1 MIEFLKVRFKNF
13 GSFGNNFSEIDLN
26 TKKTTLVTGTN
37 GHGKSFAL
45 LDSLCFGLFGKPF
58 RPINIPQLV
67 NSVNAKQ
74 CLVEIEFNKAG
85 SHYLIRRGLSPKIF
99 EIVKNG
105 EMIDQ
110 HAKSKDYQEYL
121 EEHILG
127 FDYAAFKQV
136 VILGKSNFIPFMQ
149 LTPTERRKI
158 IEGLL
163 ELDILADMNVY
174 VKGQLASLKVSIAE
188 HQSLLKI
195 AHEKIK
201 SQKEFVEQVKSSNA
215 DDIKAIDDRIQEF
228 YSEIDIATKELGFQL
243 SEHLKISDSIKS
255 TKKKIE
261 SLKDVPA
268 MLVKAETLKT
278 TLLEEIKA
286 LEENA
291 TCKCCLQVLPEEQK
305 QKHLQEKRKKSEECF
320 EVLKVARKKET
331 ELEELK
337 KEYDKLMILSNT
349 HSSDINGFN
358 YRIGNAES
366 NIKLLQKDKKDKEA
380 ANNLTSLLNSLEESE
395 KKKNEIATKLESLVQ
410 DQIHHDVVYDIL
422 KDGGLKSRIIKHYVP
437 IINGLVNK
445 FLGKLNLYVD
455 FTIDEEFKETIRSRY
470 RDAFSYSS
478 FSEGEKQRIDLAI
491 LLTWREIAKMKNSLN
506 CNLLI
511 FDEILDS
518 SLDATGTESFL
529 KILNKMKNKCSIY
542 IISHKADALIDKFDQ
557 TLQFEK
563 KNNFSKIKTQV

>member
-13 GSFGNNFSEIDLN
+13 GSFGTNFSEIKLDN
-26 TKKTTLVTGTN
+26 HKTTLVTGTN

-67 NSVNAKQ
+67 NTVNGKN

-85 SHYLIRRGLSPKIF
+85 SHYLVRRGLSPKIF
-99 EIVKNG
+99 EIIKDG
-105 EMIDQ
+105 DMIDQ
-110 HAKSKDYQEYL
+110 NAKSKDYQEMF

-149 LTPTERRKI
+149 LTPSERRKI

-163 ELDILADMNVY
+163 DLDILADMNQH
-174 VKGQLASLKVSIAE
+174 VKGQLSSLKVSIGE
-188 HQSLLKI
+188 HESLVKI

-201 SQKEFVEQVKSSNA
+201 SQKEFIDQVKTSNA
-215 DDIKAIDDRIQEF
+215 DDINVLVHRIKEYQNQIDQNKVLVKTELDDHKKLGEQI
-228 YSEIDIATKELGFQL
+228 TK
-243 SEHLKISDSIKS
+243 IN
-255 TKKKIE
+255 KKIE
-261 SLKDVPA
+261 SLKDVPS
-268 MLVKAETLKT
+268 MLVKTETLHA
-278 TLLEEIKA
+278 TLLDDIKA

-291 TCKCCLQVLPEEQK
+291 TCKCCLQVLPKDQK
-305 QKHLQEKRKKSEECF
+305 EKHLEEKRKKAKDCSEA
-320 EVLKVARKKET
+320 LKVAEKKNV
-331 ELEELK
+331 ELEASK
-337 KEYDKLMILSNT
+337 KEYEKLMVLSRT
-349 HSSDINGFN
+349 KVQEINALN

-366 NIKLLQKDKKDKEA
+366 NIKVIEKDKKDKEA
-380 ANNLTSLLNSLEESE
+380 SSNISILENSLNESE
-395 KKKNEIATKLESLVQ
+395 NKKNDIAKKLESFISQ
-410 DQIHHDVVYDIL
+410 QIHYDVVYDIL

-455 FTIDEEFKETIRSRY
+455 FTIDEEFKETIKSRY

-491 LLTWREIAKMKNSLN
+491 LLTWREVAKMKNSLN

-518 SLDATGTESFL
+518 SLDAAGTEAFM
-529 KILNKMKNKCSIY
+529 KVLNKMKNKCSIY
-542 IISHKADALIDKFDQ
+542 IISHKADALVDKFDQ

-563 KNNFSKIKTQV
+563 KNNFSKIKVQV

>member
-1 MIEFLKVRFKNF
+1 VIEFLKVRFKNF
-13 GSFGNNFSEIDLN
+13 GSFGTNFSEIKLDN
-26 TKKTTLVTGTN
+26 HKTTLVTGTN

-67 NSVNAKQ
+67 NTVNGKN

-85 SHYLIRRGLSPKIF
+85 SHYLVRRGLSPKIF
-99 EIVKNG
+99 EIIKDGN
-105 EMIDQ
+105 MIDQ
-110 HAKSKDYQEYL
+110 NAKSKDYQEMF

-149 LTPTERRKI
+149 LTPSERRKI

-163 ELDILADMNVY
+163 DLDILADMNQH
-174 VKGQLASLKVSIAE
+174 VKGQLSSLKVSIGE
-188 HQSLLKI
+188 HESLVKI

-201 SQKEFVEQVKSSNA
+201 SQKEFIDQVKTSNA
-215 DDIKAIDDRIQEF
+215 DDINVLVNRIKEYQDQIDKDRILVK
-228 YSEIDIATKELGFQL
+228 TKLDDHKKLGEQIT
-243 SEHLKISDSIKS
+243 KIN
-255 TKKKIE
+255 KKIE
-261 SLKDVPA
+261 SLKDVPS
-268 MLVKAETLKT
+268 MLMKTETLHA
-278 TLLEEIKA
+278 TLLDDIKA
-286 LEENA
+286 LEEIA
-291 TCKCCLQVLPEEQK
+291 TCKCCLQVLPKDQK
-305 QKHLQEKRKKSEECF
+305 EKHLEEKRKKVKDCSEA
-320 EVLKVARKKET
+320 LKVAEKKNI
-331 ELEELK
+331 ELEASK
-337 KEYDKLMILSNT
+337 KEYEKLMVLSRAKVQ
-349 HSSDINGFN
+349 DINALN

-366 NIKLLQKDKKDKEA
+366 NIKVIEKDKKDKEA
-380 ANNLTSLLNSLEESE
+380 SSNISILENSLNESE
-395 KKKNEIATKLESLVQ
+395 NKKNDIAKKLESFISQ
-410 DQIHHDVVYDIL
+410 QIHYDVVYDIL

-455 FTIDEEFKETIRSRY
+455 FTIDEEFKETIKSRY

-491 LLTWREIAKMKNSLN
+491 LLTWREVAKMKNSLN

-518 SLDATGTESFL
+518 SLDAAGTEAFM
-529 KILNKMKNKCSIY
+529 KVLNKMKNKCSIY
-542 IISHKADALIDKFDQ
+542 IISHKADALVDKFDQ

-563 KNNFSKIKTQV
+563 KNNFSRIKAIV

>member
-1 MIEFLKVRFKNF
+1 VIEFLKVRFKNF
-13 GSFGNNFSEIDLN
+13 GSFGTNFSEIKLDN
-26 TKKTTLVTGTN
+26 HKTTLVTGTN

-67 NSVNAKQ
+67 NTVNGKN

-85 SHYLIRRGLSPKIF
+85 SHYLVRRGLSPKIF
-99 EIVKNG
+99 EIIKDG
-105 EMIDQ
+105 DMIDQ
-110 HAKSKDYQEYL
+110 NAKSKDYQEMF

-149 LTPTERRKI
+149 LTPSERRKI

-163 ELDILADMNVY
+163 DLDILADMNQH
-174 VKGQLASLKVSIAE
+174 VKGQLSSLKVSIGE
-188 HQSLLKI
+188 HESLVKI

-201 SQKEFVEQVKSSNA
+201 SQKEFIDQVKTSNA
-215 DDIKAIDDRIQEF
+215 DDINVLVNRIKEYQDQIDQDKVLVK
-228 YSEIDIATKELGFQL
+228 TELNDHKKLGEQII
-243 SEHLKISDSIKS
+243 KIN
-255 TKKKIE
+255 KKIE
-261 SLKDVPA
+261 SLKDVPS
-268 MLVKAETLKT
+268 MLVKTETLHA
-278 TLLEEIKA
+278 TLLDDIKA

-291 TCKCCLQVLPEEQK
+291 TCKCCLQVLPKYQK
-305 QKHLQEKRKKSEECF
+305 EKHLEEKRKKAKDCSEA
-320 EVLKVARKKET
+320 LKVAEKKNV
-331 ELEELK
+331 ELEASK
-337 KEYDKLMILSNT
+337 KEYEKLMVLSRAKVQ
-349 HSSDINGFN
+349 DINALN

-366 NIKLLQKDKKDKEA
+366 NIKVIEKDKKDKEA
-380 ANNLTSLLNSLEESE
+380 SSNISILENSLNESE
-395 KKKNEIATKLESLVQ
+395 NKKNDIAKKLESFISQ
-410 DQIHHDVVYDIL
+410 QIHYDVVYDIL

-455 FTIDEEFKETIRSRY
+455 FTIDEEFKETIKSRY

-491 LLTWREIAKMKNSLN
+491 LLTWREVAKMKNSLN

-518 SLDATGTESFL
+518 SLDAAGTEAFM
-529 KILNKMKNKCSIY
+529 KVLNKMKNKCSIY
-542 IISHKADALIDKFDQ
+542 IISHKADSLVDKFDQ

-563 KNNFSKIKTQV
+563 KNNFSKIKVQV

>member
-1 MIEFLKVRFKNF
+1 VIEFLTVRFKNF
-13 GSFGNNFSEIDLN
+13 GSFGNNFSEINLN
-26 TKKTTLVTGTN
+26 SHKTTLVTGTN

-45 LDSLCFGLFGKPF
+45 LDSLCFALFGKPF

-67 NSVNAKQ
+67 NTVNGKG
-74 CLVEIEFNKAG
+74 CLVELEFNKAG

-99 EIVKNG
+99 EIHKNG
-105 EMIDQ
+105 EMLDQ
-110 HAKSKDYQEYL
+110 NAKSKDYQEMF
-121 EEHILG
+121 EEQILG
-127 FDYAAFKQV
+127 FDYSAFKQV

-149 LTPTERRKI
+149 LTPMERRKI

-163 ELDILADMNVY
+163 NLDILADMNQY
-174 VKGQLASLKVSIAE
+174 VKGQLGSLKVSIAE

-201 SQKEFVEQVKSSNA
+201 SQKEFLEQVKNSND
-215 DDIKAIDDRIQEF
+215 DDIKVIVDRIAEYNKQIDEDKEEQA
-228 YSEIDIATKELGFQL
+228 SHLENHKNLSDEIK
-243 SEHLKISDSIKS
+243 KNN
-255 TKKKIE
+255 KKIE

-268 MLVKAETLKT
+268 MLIKTETLKG

-291 TCKCCLQVLPEEQK
+291 TCKCCLQVLPPDQK
-305 QKHLQEKRKKSEECF
+305 QKHLQEKHRKAEECF
-320 EVLKVARKKET
+320 EALKVARKKEV
-331 ELEELK
+331 ELEEFKKTEIKLDASLK
-337 KEYDKLMILSNT
+337 IIIDDMQGL
-349 HSSDINGFN
+349 N

-366 NIKLLQKDKKDKEA
+366 NIKVLEKDKKEKEA
-380 ANNLTSLLNSLEESE
+380 ANNLTSLLNSLETSE
-395 KKKNEIATKLESLVQ
+395 QKKNEIAKQLEKFIS
-410 DQIHHDVVYDIL
+410 DQIHYDVVYDIL

-455 FTIDEEFKETIRSRY
+455 FTIDEEFKETIKSRY
-470 RDAFSYSS
+470 RDAFTYSS

-491 LLTWREIAKMKNSLN
+491 LLTWREVAKMKNSLN

-518 SLDATGTESFL
+518 SLDAAGTEAFM

-542 IISHKADALIDKFDQ
+542 IISHKADSLIDKFDQ

-563 KNNFSKIKTQV
+563 KNNFSKIKQNI

>member
-13 GSFGNNFSEIDLN
+13 GSFGTNFSEIKLDN
-26 TKKTTLVTGTN
+26 HKTTLVTGTN

-67 NSVNAKQ
+67 NTVNGKN

-85 SHYLIRRGLSPKIF
+85 SHYLVRRGLSPKIF
-99 EIVKNG
+99 EIIKDG
-105 EMIDQ
+105 DMIDQ
-110 HAKSKDYQEYL
+110 NAKSKDYQEMF

-149 LTPTERRKI
+149 LTPSERRKI

-163 ELDILADMNVY
+163 DLDILADMNQH
-174 VKGQLASLKVSIAE
+174 VKGQLSSLKVSIGE
-188 HQSLLKI
+188 HESLVKI

-201 SQKEFVEQVKSSNA
+201 SQKEFIDQVKTSNA
-215 DDIKAIDDRIQEF
+215 DDINVLVNRIKEYQDQIDKDRILVK
-228 YSEIDIATKELGFQL
+228 TKLDDHKKLGEQIT
-243 SEHLKISDSIKS
+243 KIN
-255 TKKKIE
+255 KKIE
-261 SLKDVPA
+261 SLKDVPS
-268 MLVKAETLKT
+268 MLMKTETLHA
-278 TLLEEIKA
+278 TLLDDIKA
-286 LEENA
+286 LEEIA
-291 TCKCCLQVLPEEQK
+291 TCKCCLQVLPKDQK
-305 QKHLQEKRKKSEECF
+305 EKHLEEKRKKAKDCSEA
-320 EVLKVARKKET
+320 LKVAEKKNI
-331 ELEELK
+331 ELEASK
-337 KEYDKLMILSNT
+337 KEYEKLMVLSRAKVQ
-349 HSSDINGFN
+349 DINALN

-366 NIKLLQKDKKDKEA
+366 NIKVIEKDKKDKEA
-380 ANNLTSLLNSLEESE
+380 SSNISILENSLNESE
-395 KKKNEIATKLESLVQ
+395 NKKNDIAKKLESFISQ
-410 DQIHHDVVYDIL
+410 QIHYDVVYDIL

-455 FTIDEEFKETIRSRY
+455 FTIDEEFKETIKSRY

-491 LLTWREIAKMKNSLN
+491 LLTWREVAKMKNSLN

-518 SLDATGTESFL
+518 SLDAAGTEAFM
-529 KILNKMKNKCSIY
+529 KVLNKMKNKCSIY
-542 IISHKADALIDKFDQ
+542 IISHKADALVDKFDQ

-563 KNNFSKIKTQV
+563 KNNFSRIKAIV

>member
-1 MIEFLKVRFKNF
+1 VIEFLKVRFKNF
-13 GSFGNNFSEIDLN
+13 GSFGTNFSEIKLDN
-26 TKKTTLVTGTN
+26 HKTTLVTGTN

-67 NSVNAKQ
+67 NTVNGKN

-85 SHYLIRRGLSPKIF
+85 SHYLVRRGLSPKIF
-99 EIVKNG
+99 EIIKDG
-105 EMIDQ
+105 DMIDQ
-110 HAKSKDYQEYL
+110 NAKSKDYQEMF

-149 LTPTERRKI
+149 LTPSERRKI

-163 ELDILADMNVY
+163 DLDILADMNQH
-174 VKGQLASLKVSIAE
+174 VKGQLSSLKVSIGE
-188 HQSLLKI
+188 HESLVKI

-201 SQKEFVEQVKSSNA
+201 SQKEFIDQVKTSNA
-215 DDIKAIDDRIQEF
+215 DDIKILEDRIQTYFNEILQLNPIKEKHIKN
-228 YSEIDIATKELGFQL
+228 YSET
-243 SEHLKISDSIKS
+243 SIKL
-255 TKKKIE
+255 KKIKQKIDD
-261 SLKDVPA
+261 LKEVPS
-268 MLVKAETLKT
+268 MLVKLETLNT
-278 TLLEEIKA
+278 TLLEELQS
-286 LEENA
+286 LETST
-291 TCKCCLQVLPEEQK
+291 TCKCCGQTLPEEQH
-305 QKHLQEKRKKSEECF
+305 QKHKVEKHAKAEELF
-320 EVLKVARKKET
+320 NALKTARIKET
-331 ELEELK
+331 QLESLK
-337 KEYDKLMILSNT
+337 TEFEIVNNKLEILSN
-349 HSSDINGFN
+349 DINALS
-358 YRIGNAES
+358 YKIGNAES
-366 NIKLLQKDKKDKEA
+366 NKKILEKEKKEKEA
-380 ANNLTSLLNSLEESE
+380 ANNLNSFLINLEESE
-395 KKKNEIATKLESLVQ
+395 KKKNDIAKKLESFISQ
-410 DQIHHDVVYDIL
+410 QIHYDVVYDIL

-455 FTIDEEFKETIRSRY
+455 FTIDEEFKETIKSRY

-491 LLTWREIAKMKNSLN
+491 LLTWREVAKMKNSLN

-518 SLDATGTESFL
+518 SLDAAGTEAFM
-529 KILNKMKNKCSIY
+529 KVLNKMKNKCSIY
-542 IISHKADALIDKFDQ
+542 IISHKADALVDKFDQ

-563 KNNFSKIKTQV
+563 KNNFSRIKATV

>member
-1 MIEFLKVRFKNF
+1 VIEFLKVRFKNF
-13 GSFGNNFSEIDLN
+13 GSFGTNFSEIKLDN
-26 TKKTTLVTGTN
+26 HKTTLVTGTN

-67 NSVNAKQ
+67 NTVNGKN

-85 SHYLIRRGLSPKIF
+85 SHYLVRRGLSPKIF
-99 EIVKNG
+99 EIIKDG
-105 EMIDQ
+105 DMIDQ
-110 HAKSKDYQEYL
+110 NAKSKDYQEMF

-149 LTPTERRKI
+149 LTPSERRKI

-163 ELDILADMNVY
+163 DLDILADMNQH
-174 VKGQLASLKVSIAE
+174 VKGQLSSLKVSIGE
-188 HQSLLKI
+188 HESLVKI

-201 SQKEFVEQVKSSNA
+201 SQKEFIDQVKTSNS
-215 DDIKAIDDRIQEF
+215 DDINVLVNRIKEYQDQIEQDKVLVKTELDDHKKLGEQI
-228 YSEIDIATKELGFQL
+228 TK
-243 SEHLKISDSIKS
+243 IN
-255 TKKKIE
+255 KKIE
-261 SLKDVPA
+261 SLKDVPS
-268 MLVKAETLKT
+268 MLVKTETLHA
-278 TLLEEIKA
+278 TLLDDIKA

-291 TCKCCLQVLPEEQK
+291 TCKCCLQILPKDQK
-305 QKHLQEKRKKSEECF
+305 EKHLEEKRKKAKDCSEA
-320 EVLKVARKKET
+320 LKVAEKKNI
-331 ELEELK
+331 ELEASK
-337 KEYDKLMILSNT
+337 KEYEKLMV
-349 HSSDINGFN
+349 SSRAKVQDINALN

-366 NIKLLQKDKKDKEA
+366 NIKVIEKDKKDKEA
-380 ANNLTSLLNSLEESE
+380 SSNISILENSLNESE
-395 KKKNEIATKLESLVQ
+395 NKKNDVAKKLESFISQ
-410 DQIHHDVVYDIL
+410 QIHYDVVYDIL

-455 FTIDEEFKETIRSRY
+455 FTIDEEFKETIKSRY

-491 LLTWREIAKMKNSLN
+491 LLTWREVAKMKNSLN

-518 SLDATGTESFL
+518 SLDAAGTEAFM

-542 IISHKADALIDKFDQ
+542 IISHKADALVDKFDQ

-563 KNNFSKIKTQV
+563 KNNFSKIKVQV

>member
-1 MIEFLKVRFKNF
+1 VIEFLKVRFKNF
-13 GSFGNNFSEIDLN
+13 GSFGTNFSEIKLDN
-26 TKKTTLVTGTN
+26 HKTTLVTGTN

-67 NSVNAKQ
+67 NTVNGKN
-74 CLVEIEFNKAG
+74 CLVEIEFNKSG
-85 SHYLIRRGLSPKIF
+85 SHYLVRRGLSPKIF
-99 EIVKNG
+99 EIIKDGN
-105 EMIDQ
+105 MIDQ
-110 HAKSKDYQEYL
+110 NAKSKDYQEMF

-149 LTPTERRKI
+149 LTPAERRKI

-163 ELDILADMNVY
+163 DLDILADMNQH
-174 VKGQLASLKVSIAE
+174 VKGQLSSLKVSIGE
-188 HQSLLKI
+188 HESLVKI

-201 SQKEFVEQVKSSNA
+201 SQKEFIDQVKTSNA
-215 DDIKAIDDRIQEF
+215 DDINVLVNRIKEYQDQIDQDRVLVKTELDDHKKLGEQI
-228 YSEIDIATKELGFQL
+228 TK
-243 SEHLKISDSIKS
+243 IN
-255 TKKKIE
+255 KKIE
-261 SLKDVPA
+261 SLKDVPS
-268 MLVKAETLKT
+268 MLVKTETLHA
-278 TLLEEIKA
+278 TLLDDIKA

-291 TCKCCLQVLPEEQK
+291 TCKCCLQVLPKDQK
-305 QKHLQEKRKKSEECF
+305 EKHLEEKRKKSKDCSEA
-320 EVLKVARKKET
+320 LKVAEKKNI
-331 ELEELK
+331 ELEASK
-337 KEYDKLMILSNT
+337 KEYEKLMVLSRT
-349 HSSDINGFN
+349 KVQEINALN

-366 NIKLLQKDKKDKEA
+366 NIKVIKKDKKDKEA
-380 ANNLTSLLNSLEESE
+380 SSNISILENSLNESE
-395 KKKNEIATKLESLVQ
+395 NKKNDIAKKLESFISQ
-410 DQIHHDVVYDIL
+410 QIHYDVVYDIL

-455 FTIDEEFKETIRSRY
+455 FTIDEEFKETIKSRY

-491 LLTWREIAKMKNSLN
+491 LLTWREVAKMKNSLN

-518 SLDATGTESFL
+518 SLDAAGTEAFM

-542 IISHKADALIDKFDQ
+542 IISHKADALVDKFDQ

-563 KNNFSKIKTQV
+563 KNNFSKIKVQV

>member
-1 MIEFLKVRFKNF
+1 VIEFLKVRFKNF
-13 GSFGNNFSEIDLN
+13 GSFGTNFSEIKLDN
-26 TKKTTLVTGTN
+26 HKTTLVTGTN

-67 NSVNAKQ
+67 NTVNGKN

-85 SHYLIRRGLSPKIF
+85 SHYLVRRGLSPKIF
-99 EIVKNG
+99 EIIKDG
-105 EMIDQ
+105 DMIDQ
-110 HAKSKDYQEYL
+110 NAKSKDYQEMF

-149 LTPTERRKI
+149 LTPSERRKI

-163 ELDILADMNVY
+163 DLDILADMNQH
-174 VKGQLASLKVSIAE
+174 VKGQLSSLKVSIGE
-188 HQSLLKI
+188 HESLVKI

-201 SQKEFVEQVKSSNA
+201 SQKEFIDQVKTSNA
-215 DDIKAIDDRIQEF
+215 DDINVLVNRIKEYQDQIDQDKVLVKTELDDHKKLGEQI
-228 YSEIDIATKELGFQL
+228 TK
-243 SEHLKISDSIKS
+243 IN
-255 TKKKIE
+255 KKIE
-261 SLKDVPA
+261 SLKDVPS
-268 MLVKAETLKT
+268 MLVKTETLHA
-278 TLLEEIKA
+278 TLLDDIKA

-291 TCKCCLQVLPEEQK
+291 TCKCCLQVLPKDQK
-305 QKHLQEKRKKSEECF
+305 EKHLEEKRKKSKDCSEA
-320 EVLKVARKKET
+320 LKVAEKKNI
-331 ELEELK
+331 ELEASK
-337 KEYDKLMILSNT
+337 KEYEKLMVLSRAKVQE
-349 HSSDINGFN
+349 INALN

-366 NIKLLQKDKKDKEA
+366 NIKVIEKDKKDKEA
-380 ANNLTSLLNSLEESE
+380 SSNISILENSLNESE
-395 KKKNEIATKLESLVQ
+395 NKKNDIAKKLESFISQ
-410 DQIHHDVVYDIL
+410 QIHYDVVYDIL

-455 FTIDEEFKETIRSRY
+455 FTIDEEFKETIKSRY

-491 LLTWREIAKMKNSLN
+491 LLTWREVAKMKNSLN

-518 SLDATGTESFL
+518 SLDAAGTEAFM
-529 KILNKMKNKCSIY
+529 KVLNKMKNKCSIY
-542 IISHKADALIDKFDQ
+542 IISHKADALVDKFDQ

-563 KNNFSKIKTQV
+563 KNNFSKIKVQV

>member
-1 MIEFLKVRFKNF
+1 MIEFLTVRFKNF
-13 GSFGNNFSEIDLN
+13 GSFGTNFSEIKLN
-26 TKKTTLVTGTN
+26 SHKTTLVTGTN

-67 NSVNAKQ
+67 NTVNGKN

-85 SHYLIRRGLSPKIF
+85 SHYLIRRGLSPKLF
-99 EIVKNG
+99 EIIKDG
-105 EMIDQ
+105 IMIDQ
-110 HAKSKDYQEYL
+110 NAKSKDYQEMF

-127 FDYAAFKQV
+127 FDYSAFKQV

-149 LTPTERRKI
+149 LTPSERRKI

-174 VKGQLASLKVSIAE
+174 VKGHLASLKVSIAE
-188 HQSLLKI
+188 KESLLKI

-201 SQKEFVEQVKSSNA
+201 AQRGFIEQVKNHNA
-215 DDIKAIDDRIQEF
+215 DDIKAIDE
-228 YSEIDIATKELGFQL
+228 K
-243 SEHLKISDSIKS
+243 IKS
-255 TKKKIE
+255 FEDNINLSKSERLEHVKQLNKASEEAKKHKKVID
-261 SLKDVPA
+261 SLKDVPL
-268 MLVKAETLKT
+268 MLAKT
-278 TLLEEIKA
+278 EA
-286 LEENA
+286 LESTMKEELESLHVSA
-291 TCKCCLQVLPEEQK
+291 TCKCCGQDLPKDQK
-305 QKHLQEKRKKSEECF
+305 EKHIKDKEAKLLECQKTIKIAKEKNQKLYDAQDDFKSYN
-320 EVLKVARKKET
+320 VIIDT
-331 ELEELK
+331 TG
-337 KEYDKLMILSNT
+337 N
-349 HSSDINGFN
+349 DIMGMD
-358 YRIGNAES
+358 YRIGNGEE
-366 NIKLLQKDKKDKEA
+366 NIKRLQKEKQEKQA
-380 ANNLTSLLNSLEESE
+380 ANNISSFEEKLQESESE
-395 KKKNEIATKLESLVQ
+395 KDELSKKVQ
-410 DQIHHDVVYDIL
+410 DLINEQIHHDVVYDIL

-455 FTIDEEFKETIRSRY
+455 FTIDEEFKETIKSRY

-491 LLTWREIAKMKNSLN
+491 LLTWREVAKMKNSLN

-518 SLDATGTESFL
+518 SLDAAGTESFM

-542 IISHKADALIDKFDQ
+542 IISHKADALVDKFDQ

-563 KNNFSKIKTQV
+563 KNNFSKIKVQV

>member
-1 MIEFLKVRFKNF
+1 VIEFLKVRFKNF
-13 GSFGNNFSEIDLN
+13 GSFGTNFSEIKLDN
-26 TKKTTLVTGTN
+26 HKTTLVTGTN

-67 NSVNAKQ
+67 NTVNEKN

-85 SHYLIRRGLSPKIF
+85 SHYLVRRGLSPKIF
-99 EIVKNG
+99 EIIKDG
-105 EMIDQ
+105 DMIDQ
-110 HAKSKDYQEYL
+110 NAKSKDYQEMF

-149 LTPTERRKI
+149 LTPSERRKI

-163 ELDILADMNVY
+163 DLDILADMNQH
-174 VKGQLASLKVSIAE
+174 VKGQLSSLKVSIGE
-188 HQSLLKI
+188 HESLVKI

-201 SQKEFVEQVKSSNA
+201 SQKEFIDQVKTSNA
-215 DDIKAIDDRIQEF
+215 DDINVLVNRIKEYQNQIDQDKVLVKTELDDHKKLGEQI
-228 YSEIDIATKELGFQL
+228 TK
-243 SEHLKISDSIKS
+243 IN
-255 TKKKIE
+255 KKIE
-261 SLKDVPA
+261 SLKDVPS
-268 MLVKAETLKT
+268 MLVKTETLHA
-278 TLLEEIKA
+278 TLLDDIKA

-291 TCKCCLQVLPEEQK
+291 TCKCCLQVLPKDQK
-305 QKHLQEKRKKSEECF
+305 EKHLEEKRKKAKDCSEA
-320 EVLKVARKKET
+320 LKVAEKKNI
-331 ELEELK
+331 ELEASK
-337 KEYDKLMILSNT
+337 KEYEKLMILSRGKVQ
-349 HSSDINGFN
+349 DINALN

-366 NIKLLQKDKKDKEA
+366 NIKVIEKDKKDKEA
-380 ANNLTSLLNSLEESE
+380 SSNISILENSLNESE
-395 KKKNEIATKLESLVQ
+395 NKKNDIAKKLESFISQ
-410 DQIHHDVVYDIL
+410 QIHYDVVYDIL

-455 FTIDEEFKETIRSRY
+455 FTIDEEFKETIKSRY

-491 LLTWREIAKMKNSLN
+491 LLTWREVAKMKNSLN

-518 SLDATGTESFL
+518 SLDAAGTEAFM

-542 IISHKADALIDKFDQ
+542 IISHKADSLIDKFDQ

-563 KNNFSKIKTQV
+563 KNNFSKIKVNT

>member
-74 CLVEIEFNKAG
+74 CLVEIEFNKSG

-99 EIVKNG
+99 EIIKNG

-215 DDIKAIDDRIQEF
+215 NDIKAIDDRIQEF

-349 HSSDINGFN
+349 HSSDINGLN

-366 NIKLLQKDKKDKEA
+366 NIKVLQKDKKDKEA

>member
-26 TKKTTLVTGTN
+26 TKKTTLITGTT

-74 CLVEIEFNKAG
+74 CLVEIEFNKSG

-99 EIVKNG
+99 EIIKNG

-215 DDIKAIDDRIQEF
+215 NDIKAIDDRIQEF

-349 HSSDINGFN
+349 HSSDINGLN

-366 NIKLLQKDKKDKEA
+366 NIKVLQKDKKDKEA

>member
-13 GSFGNNFSEIDLN
+13 GSFGTNFSEIKLDN
-26 TKKTTLVTGTN
+26 HKTTLVTGTN

-67 NSVNAKQ
+67 NTVNGKN

-85 SHYLIRRGLSPKIF
+85 SHYLVRRGLSPKIF
-99 EIVKNG
+99 EIIKDG
-105 EMIDQ
+105 DMIDQ
-110 HAKSKDYQEYL
+110 NAKSKDYQEMF

-149 LTPTERRKI
+149 LTPSERRKI

-163 ELDILADMNVY
+163 DLDILADMNQH
-174 VKGQLASLKVSIAE
+174 VKGQLSSLKVSIGE
-188 HQSLLKI
+188 HESLVKI

-201 SQKEFVEQVKSSNA
+201 SQKEFIDQVKTSNA
-215 DDIKAIDDRIQEF
+215 DDINVLVNRIKEYQDQIDQDKVLVKDELDEHKKLGEQI
-228 YSEIDIATKELGFQL
+228 TK
-243 SEHLKISDSIKS
+243 IN
-255 TKKKIE
+255 KKIE
-261 SLKDVPA
+261 SLKDVPS
-268 MLVKAETLKT
+268 MLVKTETLYA
-278 TLLEEIKA
+278 TLLDDIKA

-291 TCKCCLQVLPEEQK
+291 TCKCCLQILPKDQK
-305 QKHLQEKRKKSEECF
+305 EKHLEEKRKKVKDCSEA
-320 EVLKVARKKET
+320 LKVAEKKNV
-331 ELEELK
+331 ELETSK
-337 KEYDKLMILSNT
+337 KEYEKLMVLSRAKVQE
-349 HSSDINGFN
+349 INGLN

-366 NIKLLQKDKKDKEA
+366 NIKVIEKDKKDKEA
-380 ANNLTSLLNSLEESE
+380 SNNISILENSLNESE
-395 KKKNEIATKLESLVQ
+395 NKKNDIAKKLEYFISQ
-410 DQIHHDVVYDIL
+410 QIHYDVVYDIL

-455 FTIDEEFKETIRSRY
+455 FTIDEEFKETIKSRY

-491 LLTWREIAKMKNSLN
+491 LLTWREVAKMKNSLN

-518 SLDATGTESFL
+518 SLDAAGTEAFM
-529 KILNKMKNKCSIY
+529 KVLNKMKNKCSIY
-542 IISHKADALIDKFDQ
+542 IISHKADALVDKFDQ

-563 KNNFSKIKTQV
+563 KNNFSRIKAIV

>member
-1 MIEFLKVRFKNF
+1 VIEFLKVRFKNF
-13 GSFGNNFSEIDLN
+13 GSFGTNFSEIKLDN
-26 TKKTTLVTGTN
+26 HKTTLVTGTN

-67 NSVNAKQ
+67 NTVNGKN

-85 SHYLIRRGLSPKIF
+85 SHYLVRRGLSPKIF
-99 EIVKNG
+99 EIIKDG
-105 EMIDQ
+105 DMIDQ
-110 HAKSKDYQEYL
+110 NAKSKDYQEMF

-149 LTPTERRKI
+149 LTPSERRKI

-163 ELDILADMNVY
+163 DLDILADMNQH
-174 VKGQLASLKVSIAE
+174 VKGQLSSLKVSIGE
-188 HQSLLKI
+188 HESLVKI

-201 SQKEFVEQVKSSNA
+201 SQKEFIDQVKTSNA
-215 DDIKAIDDRIQEF
+215 DDINVLVHRIKEYQNQIDQNKVLVKTELDDHKKLGEQI
-228 YSEIDIATKELGFQL
+228 TK
-243 SEHLKISDSIKS
+243 IN
-255 TKKKIE
+255 KKIE
-261 SLKDVPA
+261 SLKDVPS
-268 MLVKAETLKT
+268 MLVKTETLHA
-278 TLLEEIKA
+278 TLLDDIKA

-291 TCKCCLQVLPEEQK
+291 TCKCCLQVLPKDQK
-305 QKHLQEKRKKSEECF
+305 EKHLEEKRKKAKDCSEA
-320 EVLKVARKKET
+320 LKVAEKKNV
-331 ELEELK
+331 ELEASK
-337 KEYDKLMILSNT
+337 KEYEKLMVLSRT
-349 HSSDINGFN
+349 KVQEINALN

-366 NIKLLQKDKKDKEA
+366 NIKVIEKDKKDKEA
-380 ANNLTSLLNSLEESE
+380 SSNISILENSLNESE
-395 KKKNEIATKLESLVQ
+395 NKKNDIAKKLESFISQ
-410 DQIHHDVVYDIL
+410 QIHYDVVYDIL

-455 FTIDEEFKETIRSRY
+455 FTIDEEFKETIKSRY

-491 LLTWREIAKMKNSLN
+491 LLTWREVAKMKNSLN

-518 SLDATGTESFL
+518 SLDAAGTEAFM
-529 KILNKMKNKCSIY
+529 KVLNKMKNKCSIY
-542 IISHKADALIDKFDQ
+542 IISHKADALVDKFDQ

-563 KNNFSKIKTQV
+563 KNNFSKIKVQV

>member
-13 GSFGNNFSEIDLN
+13 GSFGTNFSEIKLDN
-26 TKKTTLVTGTN
+26 HKTTLVTGTN

-67 NSVNAKQ
+67 NTVNGKN

-85 SHYLIRRGLSPKIF
+85 SHYLVRRGLSPKIF
-99 EIVKNG
+99 EIIKDG
-105 EMIDQ
+105 DMIDQ
-110 HAKSKDYQEYL
+110 NAKSKDYQEMF

-149 LTPTERRKI
+149 LTPSERRKI

-163 ELDILADMNVY
+163 DLDILADMNQH
-174 VKGQLASLKVSIAE
+174 VKGQLSSLKVSIGE
-188 HQSLLKI
+188 QESLVKI

-201 SQKEFVEQVKSSNA
+201 SQKEFIDQVKTSNA
-215 DDIKAIDDRIQEF
+215 DDINVLINRIKEYQDQIDKDRILVKTELDDHKKLGEQ
-228 YSEIDIATKELGFQL
+228 ITK
-243 SEHLKISDSIKS
+243 IN
-255 TKKKIE
+255 KKIE
-261 SLKDVPA
+261 SLKDVPS
-268 MLVKAETLKT
+268 MLVKTETLHA
-278 TLLEEIKA
+278 TLLDDIKA

-291 TCKCCLQVLPEEQK
+291 TCKCCLQVLPKYQK
-305 QKHLQEKRKKSEECF
+305 EKHLEEKRKKAKDCSEA
-320 EVLKVARKKET
+320 LKVAEKKNI
-331 ELEELK
+331 ELEASK
-337 KEYDKLMILSNT
+337 KEYEKLMVLSRAKVQ
-349 HSSDINGFN
+349 DINALN

-366 NIKLLQKDKKDKEA
+366 NIKVIEKDKKDKEA
-380 ANNLTSLLNSLEESE
+380 SSNISILENSLNESE
-395 KKKNEIATKLESLVQ
+395 NKKNDIAKKLESFISQ
-410 DQIHHDVVYDIL
+410 QIHYDVVYDIL

-455 FTIDEEFKETIRSRY
+455 FTIDEEFKETIKSRY

-491 LLTWREIAKMKNSLN
+491 LLTWREVAKMKNSLN

-518 SLDATGTESFL
+518 SLDAAGTEAFM

-542 IISHKADALIDKFDQ
+542 IISHKADALVDKFDQ

-563 KNNFSKIKTQV
+563 KNNFSKIKVQV